1 MNTREMATEYRLA
14 QWSQALQDRK
24 ASGESIKSFCEN
36 KGVSKNTYFY
46 WQRKLREAACN
57 QLALTQT
64 EATGRDLPAQRFA
77 EIRVSEPA
85 ALPETTQPSL
95 ILMEIGRA
103 RITIGSTYPT
113 DKLAALLRELGR
125 PC

>member
-24 ASGESIKSFCEN
+24 ASGESIKAFCEN

-46 WQRKLREAACN
+46 WQRKLRETACS
-57 QLALTQT
+57 QLALKQS
-64 EATGRDLPAQRFA
+64 EASRNMTAQSFA
-77 EIRVSEPA
+77 EIRVAEPA
-85 ALPETTQPSL
+85 ARPEAAQSG
-95 ILMEIGRA
+95 IYMEIGAA
-103 RITIGSTYPT
+103 RLTLDRTYPT
-113 DKLAALLRELGR
+113 DKLAELLLALAE